1 MGILKSSLI
10 TLLTSY
16 LLLSLPIQA
25 QQVEE
30 FTEENKDNWQVL
42 YAGTLLAIPGE
53 QPIGNATLVIK
64 NDRID
69 QLLEGFQSA
78 EQLGLDQA
86 EVIDLRDK
94 FVLPGLIDAHV
105 HLTMDRSLDRE
116 QDESGD
122 KPDESLDVY
131 ALALGVENARKTV
144 EAGFTTVRN
153 LGSSGWSIFALRDG
167 VNSGKIVGPRI
178 FASGHT
184 IRIGS
189 ESEGGEC
196 YSVDSCKQAV
206 RRQIDMGADVIKI
219 YATCSGG
226 QLCSRIGSPSP
237 FLADE
242 LQAVVDTAKTRELIV
257 AAHAHNVRG
266 INMALNA
273 GVDSIEHGTLNDS
286 SSRQLFKKYG
296 TYLVP
301 TLMVLDRIRRINPE
315 REDSMMKTHTQTHID
330 HHEQNINDA
339 FQAGIKIAAG
349 SDAGVVPHGENARE
363 LEFYTIIGMTPM
375 EAIVTAT
382 INSADLLGQSHNI
395 GSLQV
400 GKYADIIATDVS
412 PLEDIT
418 ALKEISFVMASGK
431 KIK

>member
-1 MGILKSSLI
+1 MGLFKSILI
-10 TLLTSY
+10 TLFTSC
-16 LLLSLPIQA
+16 LLLGLPVQA

-30 FTEENKDNWQVL
+30 VTEENRDHWQIL
-42 YAGTLLAIPGE
+42 HAGTLLAVPGE
-53 QPIGNATLVIK
+53 QPMGNATLVIK

-105 HLTMDRSLDRE
+105 HLTKDRSI
-116 QDESGD
+116 GK
-122 KPDESLDVY
+122 KPDESKDVY
-131 ALALGVENARKTV
+131 ALALGVQNARKTV

-153 LGSSGWSIFALRDG
+153 LGSSAWSIFALRDG

-178 FASGHT
+178 FTSGHI

-189 ESEGGEC
+189 KNEGGTC
-196 YSVDSCKQAV
+196 YSVDSCRQAV
-206 RRQIDMGADVIKI
+206 RRQIDMGADMIKV
-219 YATCSGG
+219 YATCSGS
-226 QLCSRIGSPSP
+226 QLCSGIGAPSP

-242 LQAVVDTAKTRELIV
+242 LQAVVDVAKTRQLKV

-273 GVDSIEHGTLNDS
+273 RVDSIEHGTLNDS
-286 SSRQLFKKYG
+286 SSRKLFKKYG

-301 TLMVLDRIRRINPE
+301 TLMVQDRIRRINPE
-315 REDSMMKTHTQTHID
+315 RKDPIMKAHTQIHID
-330 HHEQNINDA
+330 FNEQNIGDA
-339 FQAGIKIAAG
+339 FRAGVKIAAG
-349 SDAGVVPHGENARE
+349 SDSGVVPHGNNARE

-382 INSADLLGQSHNI
+382 INGADLLGQSRNI

-400 GKYADIIATDVS
+400 GKYADIIATDAS

-418 ALKEISFVMASGK
+418 ALKEITFVMASGK